1 MAGRLGSPRSPTA
14 VAMTGAQ
21 RLPVEVLPVGGPHRV
36 DAATPKAVLGE
47 AGSGGRLP
55 ACEPGRRDAAWT
67 GLGDRLYAVLPPRAA
82 WPTPGPT
89 RTSPSPEP
97 AAAPAATPGVGVFS

>member
-1 MAGRLGSPRSPTA
+1 MAGRLGFPCSPTA

-21 RLPVEVLPVGGPHRV
+21 RLPAQAPPAGGPHRV
-36 DAATPKAVLGE
+36 DAATPKAVLGD

-55 ACEPGRRDAAWT
+55 AREPGRREAAWT
-67 GLGDRLYAVLPPRAA
+67 GLAELKYAAVPPRAA

-97 AAAPAATPGVGVFS
+97 AAAPAVTPGVGVFA